1 MHVFTVAT
9 VDKTVC
15 ASFDPVMKSNYTLLD
30 YFFSTKNLK
39 LIIYQFDKWWK
50 GSFHQK
56 L

>member
-30 YFFSTKNLK
+30 YYFFHEKLEINNLP
-39 LIIYQFDKWWK
+39 IW
-50 GSFHQK
+50 
-56 L
+56 